1 MFKKLDKLILK
12 AFVWPFIATF
22 FITLFVFMMQILWK
36 YIDDLVGKGLDMLTL
51 TKFLIYASATLVT
64 LAMPISI
71 LLSSIMTFGKLGEN
85 FELVAIKSSGISL
98 LRFMRPLFFVSVLL
112 SGVAFLFANYI
123 APVANLKFAVIYHD
137 IYEKSPAFDLKDD
150 VFYNGFQ
157 GFSIKVDKKDE
168 DKSTLHKVLIYEQ
181 SNGVQDNTII
191 SESGKMSVSTDKKFL
206 EFRLENGNRYEENG
220 TFNSTKN
227 EFINLGFKEY
237 NKLFDLS
244 QLNLQ
249 KTSDSLF
256 MNNIRM
262 KTMRQ
267 LNVDLDSLKKVPDSL
282 YRRNKT
288 LLASYIKY
296 SKFKDSVPSKKE
308 IISIKE
314 KAVSK
319 EITAKE
325 TAAAKETTLLKQTTH
340 TKGKIINKKVK
351 SFDSLIPDSLQTAVF
366 DQTLADVS
374 NTRNVLQMASADYK
388 SQNDDFAL
396 HEIEWHKKLS
406 LSIACLVL
414 FFIGAPLGSII
425 RKGGLGLPL
434 VMALLFFMIFY
445 LLNIFGEKFTK
456 DHILIPIIGMWL
468 PVIVL
473 SPVGFFLTY
482 KAMHDSQLF
491 NKEYYYRFFRKVK
504 LSLRGVIG
512 NPFKE
517 N

>member
-12 AFVWPFIATF
+12 AFVGPFIATF

-36 YIDDLVGKGLDMLTL
+36 YIDDLVGKGLDILTL
-51 TKFLIYASATLVT
+51 TEFLIYASATLVT

-71 LLSSIMTFGKLGEN
+71 LISSIMTFGKLGEN

-98 LRFMRPLFFVSVLL
+98 LRFMQPLFLVSILL

-137 IYEKSPAFDLKDD
+137 IYEKSPAFDLKDG

-157 GFSIKVDKKDE
+157 GFSIKVDKKDN
-168 DKSTLHKVLIYEQ
+168 DRSTLHKVLIYEQ
-181 SNGVQDNTII
+181 TNSIQDNTII
-191 SESGKMSVSTDKKFL
+191 SEGGKMSVTTNKKFL
-206 EFRLENGNRYEENG
+206 QFQLVNGNRYQENG
-220 TFNSTKN
+220 NFNYKEN
-227 EFINLGFKEY
+227 EFIDLRFKEY
-237 NKLFDLS
+237 DKLFDLS

-267 LNVDLDSLKKVPDSL
+267 LNVDLDSLKQVPDSL
-282 YRRNKT
+282 YKRN
-288 LLASYIKY
+288 LSELSSYVRY
-296 SKFKDSVPSKKE
+296 SRYKDSAVTKKQ
-308 IISIKE
+308 ISSFEE
-314 KAVSK
+314 KMP
-319 EITAKE
+319 E
-325 TAAAKETTLLKQTTH
+325 
-340 TKGKIINKKVK
+340 KKVG
-351 SFDSLIPDSLQTAVF
+351 SFDVLIPDSLQSSVF
-366 DQTLADVS
+366 DQTINQVN
-374 NTRNVLQMASADYK
+374 NTRNLLETSVSDYK
-388 SQNDDFAL
+388 AQQSDFTQ
-396 HEIEWHKKLS
+396 HQIEWHKKLS
-406 LSIACLVL
+406 MSVACLVL

-425 RKGGLGLPL
+425 RKGGLGMPL
-434 VMALLFFMIFY
+434 VMALLFFMVFY

-456 DHILIPIIGMWL
+456 DHVMAPIIGMWL

-491 NKEYYYRFFRKVK
+491 NKEYYYRLFKNLKSGVSWVK
-504 LSLRGVIG
+504 GKFNLQKSTT
-512 NPFKE
+512 
-517 N
+517 

>member
-12 AFVWPFIATF
+12 AFVGPFIATF

-51 TKFLIYASATLVT
+51 TEFLIYASATLVT
-64 LAMPISI
+64 LAMPIAI

-98 LRFMRPLFFVSVLL
+98 LRFMRPLLIVSIFLT
-112 SGVAFLFANYI
+112 GIAFLFANYI

-137 IYEKSPAFDLKDD
+137 IYEKSPAFDLKDGI
-150 VFYNGFQ
+150 FYNGFR
-157 GFSIKVDKKDE
+157 GFSIKVDKKDK

-191 SESGKMSVSTDKKFL
+191 SERGKMTMSADKKFL
-206 EFRLENGNRYEENG
+206 EFLLQNGNRYQEKGGYNPD
-220 TFNSTKN
+220 KN
-227 EFINLGFKEY
+227 EFIDLRFKEY

-267 LNVDLDSLKKVPDSL
+267 LGVDLDSLKEVPDSL
-282 YRRNKT
+282 FKKNRRD
-288 LLASYIKY
+288 LGVYIRY
-296 SKFKDSVPSKKE
+296 SKFKDSLPKKQSVAN
-308 IISIKE
+308 IPSIKN
-314 KAVSK
+314 AS
-319 EITAKE
+319 
-325 TAAAKETTLLKQTTH
+325 
-340 TKGKIINKKVK
+340 
-351 SFDSLIPDSLQTAVF
+351 SFDAYIPDSLRSTVF
-366 DQTLADVS
+366 NQTLSQIS
-374 NTRNVLQMASADYK
+374 NTRNILEIATVEYK
-388 SQNDDFAL
+388 GQVTDTTQ
-396 HEIEWHKKLS
+396 HRIEWHKKLS

-425 RKGGLGLPL
+425 RKGGLGMPL
-434 VMALLFFMIFY
+434 VMALLFFMVFY

-456 DHILIPIIGMWL
+456 DQILVPIVGMWL
-468 PVIVL
+468 PVIIL
-473 SPVGFFLTY
+473 TPVGFFLTY

-491 NKEYYYRFFRKVK
+491 NKEYYYRLIKNFRLAFQRVFGTFI
-504 LSLRGVIG
+504 R
-512 NPFKE
+512 N
-517 N
+517 

>member
-12 AFVWPFIATF
+12 AFAGPFIATF

-51 TKFLIYASATLVT
+51 TRFLIYASATLVT

-98 LRFMRPLFFVSVLL
+98 LRFMRPLLFVSILL

-137 IYEKSPAFDLKDD
+137 IYEKSPAFDLKDG
-150 VFYNGFQ
+150 VFYNGFR
-157 GFSIKVDKKDE
+157 GFSIKVDKKDK
-168 DKSTLHKVLIYEQ
+168 DRSTLHKVLIYEQ
-181 SNGVQDNTII
+181 NNGVQDNTII
-191 SESGKMSVSTDKKFL
+191 SESGKMSMSQDKKFL
-206 EFRLENGNRYEENG
+206 QFKLENGNRYQETGN
-220 TFNSTKN
+220 FNYKNN
-227 EFINLGFKEY
+227 EFVDLRFKEY

-249 KTSDSLF
+249 KTSDSLY

-267 LNVDLDSLKKVPDSL
+267 LNVDLDSLKHAPDSL
-282 YRRNKT
+282 YKRNQSEM
-288 LLASYIKY
+288 ASYIRY
-296 SKFKDSVPSKKE
+296 SKFKDSIAPPKKE
-308 IISIKE
+308 EATIE
-314 KAVSK
+314 KVS
-319 EITAKE
+319 
-325 TAAAKETTLLKQTTH
+325 
-340 TKGKIINKKVK
+340 GKNANT
-351 SFDSLIPDSLQTAVF
+351 FDALIPDSLRSTVF
-366 DQTLADVS
+366 DQTLSQVS
-374 NTRNVLQMASADYK
+374 NARNLLQVIVADDK
-388 SQNDDFAL
+388 AQKDDVTL
-396 HEIEWHKKLS
+396 HQIEWHKKLS
-406 LSIACLVL
+406 VSIACLVL

-425 RKGGLGLPL
+425 RKGGLGMPL
-434 VMALLFFMIFY
+434 VMALMFFMIFY

-456 DHILIPIIGMWL
+456 DHVLVPIVGMWL

-473 SPVGFFLTY
+473 TPVGFFLTY

-491 NKEYYYRFFRKVK
+491 NKEYYYRLFKNMHWA
-504 LSLRGVIG
+504 IG
-512 NPFKE
+512 RVTAVFTGKSVG
-517 N
+517 

>member
-12 AFVWPFIATF
+12 AFVGPFIATF

-36 YIDDLVGKGLDMLTL
+36 YIDDLVGKGLDILTL
-51 TKFLIYASATLVT
+51 TEFLIYASATLVT
-64 LAMPISI
+64 LAMPIAI
-71 LLSSIMTFGKLGEN
+71 LISSIMTFGKLGEN

-98 LRFMRPLFFVSVLL
+98 LRFMQPLFLVTILL

-157 GFSIKVDKKDE
+157 GFSIKVDKKDK
-168 DKSTLHKVLIYEQ
+168 DRSTLHKVLIYEQ
-181 SNGVQDNTII
+181 TNSVQDNTII
-191 SESGKMSVSTDKKFL
+191 SESGKMSMTKDKKFL
-206 EFRLENGNRYEENG
+206 QFQLENGNRYQENG
-220 TFNSTKN
+220 NFNYKDN
-227 EFINLGFKEY
+227 EFINLRFKEY

-267 LNVDLDSLKKVPDSL
+267 LNVDLDSLKNAPDSL
-282 YRRNKT
+282 YRRNLT
-288 LLASYIKY
+288 ELSSYVRY
-296 SKFKDSVPSKKE
+296 SRYKDSVVTKKE
-308 IISIKE
+308 S
-314 KAVSK
+314 
-319 EITAKE
+319 
-325 TAAAKETTLLKQTTH
+325 TAAEKKAPE
-340 TKGKIINKKVK
+340 KKVR
-351 SFDSLIPDSLQTAVF
+351 SFDVLIPDTLRSAVF
-366 DQTLADVS
+366 EQTLSQVS
-374 NTRNVLQMASADYK
+374 NTKNILEVSVADYEAQK
-388 SQNDDFAL
+388 NDITQ
-396 HEIEWHKKLS
+396 HKIEWHKKLS
-406 LSIACLVL
+406 MSVACLVL

-425 RKGGLGLPL
+425 RKGGIGLPL
-434 VMALLFFMIFY
+434 VMALLFFMVFY

-456 DHILIPIIGMWL
+456 DHVLVPIVGMWL

-473 SPVGFFLTY
+473 APVGFFLTY

-491 NKEYYYRFFRKVK
+491 NKEYYFR
-504 LSLRGVIG
+504 L
-512 NPFKE
+512 FK
-517 N
+517 NIRWGINRMTGIFKSGKSGL